1 MIRVVGVFLLLMVS
15 VAAAIDLSELPDTA
29 RTALEPAIAATTERF
44 NATEDRLRENPRLET
59 VGPPD
64 APYML
69 RATYRRAGAEHAIA
83 ALEPGATPI
92 VTIRVRTAE
101 MERRAT
107 RISTDDLQT
116 AFAKAPWKQGTRG
129 WLLDFRL
136 RWTGSTWEQIGEPV
150 AHLTLSLPGARVA
163 GPRSFSDSVR

>member
-1 MIRVVGVFLLLMVS
+1 MVS

-29 RTALEPAIAATTERF
+29 RTTLEPAIAATIERF
-44 NATEDRLRENPRLET
+44 NAAEDRLREDPRVET
-59 VGPPD
+59 VGPAD

-83 ALEPGATPI
+83 AFEPGATPT

-107 RISTDDLQT
+107 RVSTDDLQT

-129 WLLDFRL
+129 WLLDFHL
-136 RWTGSTWEQIGEPV
+136 RWTGSTWEQLGEPV
-150 AHLTLSLPGARVA
+150 AHLTLNLPGARVA
-163 GPRSFSDSVR
+163 GPRTFNDSAR